1 MSKIQETLLF
11 GKNFLKDNGIISYD
25 IDAKV
30 LLMHVLDIDK
40 ITLLTS
46 NDEIESSLYERYI
59 DVLNRRAKNEPC
71 AYIVNFQ
78 EFMALP
84 FYVNENVLIPRG
96 DTEILVEEA
105 IELAKNNGFTKM
117 LDICTG
123 QGAIAISISHYTGIN
138 VIASDISKNALE
150 VASKNVVTNNLSDKI
165 TLIESDLF
173 TNIPNEKYDMLC
185 SNPPY
190 ISIDEMQ
197 DLMSDVVDYEPRI
210 ALTDESDGLTFYK
223 KIIEEGRHYLKDGG
237 YILLEIGY
245 NQKEE
250 VEKILLQNNFNSV
263 KVLKD
268 LNGHNRVLCA
278 KWN

>member
-1 MSKIQETLLF
+1 MSKIQETLLY
-11 GKNFLKDNGIISYD
+11 GKNFLKEAGIISYD

-30 LLMHVLDIDK
+30 LLMYVLDIDK
-40 ITLLTS
+40 VTLLTS
-46 NDEIESSLYERYI
+46 NDDISSDLYNKYI
-59 DVLNRRAKNEPC
+59 SVLNRRAENEPC
-71 AYIVNFQ
+71 AYIVGYQ

-105 IELAKNNGFTKM
+105 IEIIKNNNFTKM

-138 VIASDISKNALE
+138 VVASDISKKALE
-150 VASKNVVTNNLSDKI
+150 VAEKNIATNNLKDKV
-165 TLIESDLF
+165 TLVESDLF
-173 TNIPNEKYDMLC
+173 VNIKDEKYDILC

-223 KIIEEGRHYLKDGG
+223 KIIEEGRNYLKDGG

-245 NQKEE
+245 NQKED